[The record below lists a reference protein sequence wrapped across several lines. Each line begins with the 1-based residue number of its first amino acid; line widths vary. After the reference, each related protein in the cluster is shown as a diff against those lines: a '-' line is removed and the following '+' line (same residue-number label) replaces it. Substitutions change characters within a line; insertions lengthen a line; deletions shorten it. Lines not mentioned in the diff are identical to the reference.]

1 MKKLIA
7 IMVLVVGCW
16 LTTMAQTTEAAST
29 SLKEMED
36 RMALKELVDIFSNLA
51 DVKDVEAQVLLFT
64 ENAEVNSYRDGKL
77 MSSLKG
83 RKELAERFGAF
94 LSLFET
100 VYHIN
105 GQQTVT
111 IDGDKAAGTSYCQVV
126 LIGNENGKKMMNM
139 QGVRYNDEYVRVDGK
154 WLIAKRTSHF
164 VWTDRRILND
174 E

>member
-1 MKKLIA
+1 MKTLIA
-7 IMVLVVGCW
+7 TMVLMVSCW
-16 LTTMAQTTEAAST
+16 FTTTAQTTETTST
-29 SLKEMED
+29 SLKEVED
-36 RMALKELVDIFSNLA
+36 RMALKELVDVFSNLA

-64 ENAEVNSYRDGKL
+64 EDAVVNSYRDGKL
-77 MSSLKG
+77 MSSLRG
-83 RKELAERFGAF
+83 RKELADRFGAF

-111 IDGDKAAGTSYCQVV
+111 LDGDKASGTSYCQVV
-126 LIGNENGKKMMNM
+126 LIGNENGKKMMNI

-154 WLIAKRTSHF
+154 WLIAERTSHF
-164 VWTDRRILND
+164 VWTDRRILN

>member
-1 MKKLIA
+1 MKTLIA
-7 IMVLVVGCW
+7 TMVLMVSCW
-16 LTTMAQTTEAAST
+16 FTTTAQTTETTST
-29 SLKEMED
+29 SLKEVED
-36 RMALKELVDIFSNLA
+36 RMALKELVDVFSNLA

-64 ENAEVNSYRDGKL
+64 EDAVVNSYRDGKL
-77 MSSLKG
+77 MSSLRG
-83 RKELAERFGAF
+83 RKELADRFGAF

-111 IDGDKAAGTSYCQVV
+111 LDGDKASGTSYCQVV
-126 LIGNENGKKMMNM
+126 LIGNENGKKMMNI

-154 WLIAKRTSHF
+154 WLIAERTSHF
-164 VWTDRRILND
+164 VWTDRRIIN

>member
-1 MKKLIA
+1 MKTLIA
-7 IMVLVVGCW
+7 TMVLMVSCW
-16 LTTMAQTTEAAST
+16 FTATAQTTEVTGA

-36 RMALKELVDIFSNLA
+36 RMALKELVDVFSNLA
-51 DVKDVEAQVLLFT
+51 DVKDVETQVLLFT
-64 ENAEVNSYRDGKL
+64 EDAEVNSYRDGKL
-77 MSSLKG
+77 TSSLKG

-111 IDGDKAAGTSYCQVV
+111 IDGDKATGTSYCQVV

-154 WLIAKRTSHF
+154 WLIAKRTSDF
-164 VWTDRRILND
+164 VWTDRRTLN

>member
-1 MKKLIA
+1 MKALIVTIA
-7 IMVLVVGCW
+7 LVASSW
-16 LTTMAQTTEAAST
+16 FTAAAQTTEATNA
-29 SLKEMED
+29 SLKELED
-36 RMALKELVDIFSNLA
+36 RMALKELVDVFSNLA

-64 ENAEVNSYRDGKL
+64 EDATVDSYSNGN
-77 MSSLKG
+77 MSSIKG

-94 LSLFET
+94 LSRFET

-105 GQQTVT
+105 GQQTVK
-111 IDGDKAAGTSYCQVV
+111 IDGNKATGTSYCQVV

-154 WLIAKRTSHF
+154 WLIAKRASHF
-164 VWTDRRILND
+164 VWTDRRILN